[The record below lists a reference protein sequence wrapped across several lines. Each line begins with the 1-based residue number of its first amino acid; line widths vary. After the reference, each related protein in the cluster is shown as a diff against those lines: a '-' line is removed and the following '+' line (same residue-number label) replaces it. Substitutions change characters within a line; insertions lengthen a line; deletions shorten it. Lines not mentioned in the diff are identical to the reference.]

1 MILRCN
7 HAIRPMGHFAGR
19 FPHTI
24 SPCFFTQGAYGMAY
38 RNSYR
43 LPLQEGRKCLALSRP
58 SDGKP
63 AHLKMDIT
71 QNRLPGQ
78 RKAHF
83 YNMQGWEGQTVS
95 REIAKTAKKATGTKP
110 AKKAPLKKSATKKAA
125 AK

>member
-1 MILRCN
+1 
-7 HAIRPMGHFAGR
+7 MGHFAGR

-95 REIAKTAKKATGTKP
+95 REIAKTAKKAR
-110 AKKAPLKKSATKKAA
+110 KATRRDFRDLGAGMGIQSYFKLIPLG
-125 AK
+125 